1 MSSFLSRRVA
11 FLSVLRIRDYRI
23 YYFGVLS
30 SVTGHLMLV
39 AAQGWLVYDLVG
51 VPAALGFVAG
61 AQAIP
66 GLVVNLVAGAL
77 ADRMDPRRLIVF
89 AEGTAG
95 VLTVILAT
103 LTLTGQVEV
112 AHIVVFAFLI
122 GTVLSLDQPAR
133 RTVWPALVPRDQFVL
148 AASLNQTVW
157 NGTRVFAPALAMGT
171 IALVER
177 LTGDARL
184 GAAIAFYVATLGFV
198 GIVVALL
205 RINIP
210 QIRRSTGATVL
221 HDIRDGLVFVVRHR
235 VFLVLLLLTFTIGF
249 FGLSFH
255 QLMPAL
261 AKDDL
266 LVGPSGLGLI
276 LSGMGV
282 GGITGIFIAGS
293 LGGVHSRSWVVTGTA
308 VLLGASVLL
317 LAAAGFLGSFALA
330 VLAVAVAGA
339 LWTVF
344 QVSTSVA
351 LNLLVPE
358 EFRGRV
364 MGLRSVIWSLS
375 PLGALLGGLVATWV
389 STPFAVALGGGAVI
403 VITLSMYA
411 LSSELRN
418 VRTLVEEADA
428 ERAVRD
434 AEGRAAPA

>member
-1 MSSFLSRRVA
+1 MSSFLSRRVE
-11 FLSVLRIRDYRI
+11 FLSVLRYRDYRI
-23 YYFGVLS
+23 YYFGMLS
-30 SVTGHLMLV
+30 SVTGHLVLV

-61 AQAIP
+61 AQAVP

-95 VLTVILAT
+95 VLTLVLAT
-103 LTLTGQVEV
+103 VTLTGQVQV
-112 AHIVVFAFLI
+112 WHIMIFAFLI
-122 GTVLSLDQPAR
+122 GTVLSIDQPAR
-133 RTVWPALVPRDQFVL
+133 RTVWPALVPRDQFVF

-157 NGTRVFAPALAMGT
+157 NGTRVFAPAVAMGI
-171 IALVER
+171 IAVVDR

-184 GAAIAFYVATLGFV
+184 GAAIAFYAASLGFV

-205 RINIP
+205 VIRIP

-221 HDIRDGLVFVVRHR
+221 HDIRDGLLFVVRNR

-266 LVGPSGLGLI
+266 SVGPSGLGLI
-276 LSGMGV
+276 SSVGGV
-282 GGITGIFIAGS
+282 GGIAGIFVAGS
-293 LGGVHSRSWVVTGTA
+293 FGAVQSRSSVVVGAA

-317 LAAAGFLGSFALA
+317 LAVAGFLGSFALA
-330 VLAVAVAGA
+330 MLFVGMAGA
-339 LWTVF
+339 LWVVF
-344 QVSTSVA
+344 QISTNVA

-389 STPFAVALGGGAVI
+389 STPFAIALGGGAII
-403 VITLSMYA
+403 VITLSMVS
-411 LSSELRN
+411 LSSDLRRVREL
-418 VRTLVEEADA
+418 VAEANA
-428 ERAVRD
+428 ERAARSP
-434 AEGRAAPA
+434 EGRAAPA